1 MGRGQTA
8 KGVELMVAANVFFCL
23 MSALVKYVSNIDSYK
38 TTLFR
43 FVVGLGLLGT
53 AALFGKIKLEFVHGP
68 FLFLRGLFGSIA
80 VFIFF
85 LSITKLG
92 IAKAT
97 VLICSYPIFAS
108 IFSAIFLKEK
118 MGILKL
124 TAILMAF
131 AGIYLITMDNS
142 AGLFS
147 LAALGKYEL
156 ITILGAVLSGIA
168 VVFVKKL
175 HDTDSSYA
183 IFFAQCIIGLWLVII
198 PASATHCV
206 IGYWGAIILV
216 CIGVI
221 SAVGQLLMTEGYR
234 HVTVTTG
241 SLLAMLV
248 PVLNYFVGVI
258 IFNEAISLR
267 SIIGTAIVI
276 VSCTVVLAVNDKT

>member
-1 MGRGQTA
+1 MGKSQTA

-23 MSALVKYVSNIDSYK
+23 MSALVKYASNIDSYK

-43 FVVGLGLLGT
+43 FVIGLGLLGT
-53 AALFGKIKLEFVHGP
+53 AALFGKIKLKFVHGH

-118 MGILKL
+118 IGILKL

-131 AGIYLITMDNS
+131 VGIYLITMDNS
-142 AGLFS
+142 IGSFS

-198 PASATHCV
+198 PAGATHCV

-216 CIGVI
+216 CIGVT
-221 SAVGQLLMTEGYR
+221 ATVGQLLMTEGYR
-234 HVTVTTG
+234 HTTVTTG

-267 SIIGTAIVI
+267 SIIGAVIVI
-276 VSCTVVLAVNDKT
+276 GSCMVVLAVNDKT